1 MRLHSVSW
9 RTVGGTVLAM
19 PRSLWNGTISFGM
32 IRVPVKLYTAVS
44 SQRIGLREVHLTDGA
59 PIQHRRICSAEE
71 REVPY
76 SEVVKGYEI
85 GEDEYLALDPDDIKA
100 AAGDRGKVIEIE
112 HFVDEEEID
121 EVYYEKT
128 QYLGSRDDEEMF
140 EVLRQALLETGKA
153 GIGRF
158 TFHNREYLVAVRA
171 LGPVLALHTLRFHD
185 ELVPPERV
193 EVPAPRRGPSKRELE
208 LAGKLIDSLYVEY
221 EPSDYEDTWRA
232 VLMEL
237 IERKAEG
244 KEQAEPPKPRSEPRE
259 DLAAALEASLA

>member
-1 MRLHSVSW
+1 
-9 RTVGGTVLAM
+9 
-19 PRSLWNGTISFGM
+19 M

-44 SQRIGLREVHLTDGA
+44 SKRIGLREVHLADGA
-59 PIQHRRICSAEE
+59 PIEHRRICSAEE

-85 GEDEYLALDPDDIKA
+85 GEDEFLAFEPEELKA

-112 HFVDEEEID
+112 HFVDEADID

-128 QYLGSRDDEEMF
+128 QYLGSRDDEEIY
-140 EVLRQALLETGKA
+140 EVLRTALAESGKA

-171 LGPVLALHTLRFHD
+171 LGSVLALHTLRFHD
-185 ELVPPERV
+185 ELVLPERV
-193 EVPAPRRGPSKRELE
+193 EIPAPRRGPSERELE
-208 LAGKLIDSLYVEY
+208 LAGKLIESLYVEY
-221 EPSDYEDTWRA
+221 EPADYEDTYRA
-232 VLMEL
+232 ALMEV
-237 IERKAEG
+237 IERKAAG
-244 KEQAEPPKPRSEPRE
+244 KEVAEMPKPQPEPSQ